1 MTVYIFHH
9 GAKDDTNFYSKFDV
23 LDFLDVGN
31 WHKQFRSDILTTVE
45 FFLLSSFWCSFS
57 DFDFIKK

>member
-1 MTVYIFHH
+1 MTVYIFNH

-45 FFLLSSFWCSFS
+45 FFLLSSFWWSF
-57 DFDFIKK
+57 F